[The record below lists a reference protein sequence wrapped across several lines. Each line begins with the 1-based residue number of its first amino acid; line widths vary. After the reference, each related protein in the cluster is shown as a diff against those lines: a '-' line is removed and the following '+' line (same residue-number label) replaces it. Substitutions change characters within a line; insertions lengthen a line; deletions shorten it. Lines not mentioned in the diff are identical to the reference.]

1 MALTQAKVDRVT
13 YEGASWT
20 WIADRGKRGLGSGF
34 GLRVYKSGAKSYA
47 LRYRAAGRLRFYTIG
62 KASILTLDEARER
75 ARELLVRIG
84 DGEDPAADRRR
95 TRDVETVGRT
105 TTDGT
110 PKGAKSEVTPE
121 RLRAEAEALLELAE
135 RQAREQEETRFAA
148 IDLLK
153 RADELESGRGTAG
166 TLSTHRARQL

>member
-1 MALTQAKVDRVT
+1 VIVALTQANVDRLAH
-13 YEGASWT
+13 EGASWT
-20 WIADRGKRGLGSGF
+20 WIADDGKRGLGSGF
-34 GLRVYKSGAKSYA
+34 GLRVYKSGARSFA
-47 LRYRAAGRLRFYTIG
+47 LRYRTAGRLRFYTIG

-95 TRDVETVGRT
+95 SRDVETSGKT

-110 PKGAKSEVTPE
+110 SKGAKSEVTPE

-135 RQAREQEETRFAA
+135 RQAREQEATRFAA

-153 RADELESGRGTAG
+153 RADEIENERCLPA
-166 TLSTHRARQL
+166 

>member
-1 MALTQAKVDRVT
+1 MALTQTKVDHIA

-20 WIADRGKRGLGSGF
+20 WIADDGKRGLGSGF
-34 GLRVYKSGAKSYA
+34 RLRVYKSGVKSYA
-47 LRYRAAGRLRFYTIG
+47 LRYRAARRLRFYTIG

-95 TRDVETVGRT
+95 SRDTETVGKT
-105 TTDGT
+105 TTGGT
-110 PKGAKSEVTPE
+110 PEGAKSEVTSE
-121 RLRAEAEALLELAE
+121 RLRAEADALLDLAE
-135 RQAREQEETRFAA
+135 QQAREQEETRFAA

-153 RADELESGRGTAG
+153 RADELESGR
-166 TLSTHRARQL
+166 

>member
-1 MALTQAKVDRVT
+1 
-13 YEGASWT
+13 
-20 WIADRGKRGLGSGF
+20 
-34 GLRVYKSGAKSYA
+34 
-47 LRYRAAGRLRFYTIG
+47 
-62 KASILTLDEARER
+62 
-75 ARELLVRIG
+75 
-84 DGEDPAADRRR
+84 
-95 TRDVETVGRT
+95 VEPVGRT

-153 RADELESGRGTAG
+153 RADELESGR
-166 TLSTHRARQL
+166 

>member
-1 MALTQAKVDRVT
+1 MALTQAKVDRVACERT
-13 YEGASWT
+13 SWT
-20 WIADRGKRGLGSGF
+20 WIADDGKRGLGSGF

-47 LRYRAAGRLRFYTIG
+47 LRYRAARRLRFYTIG

-84 DGEDPAADRRR
+84 DGEDPAADRSRS
-95 TRDVETVGRT
+95 RDVETVGRK
-105 TTDGT
+105 TTDGN
-110 PKGAKSEVTPE
+110 PEGANSEVTPE
-121 RLRAEAEALLELAE
+121 RLRAEADALLELAE

-153 RADELESGRGTAG
+153 RADELESGR
-166 TLSTHRARQL
+166 

>member
-1 MALTQAKVDRVT
+1 VALTQAKVDRVS

-20 WIADRGKRGLGSGF
+20 WIADDGKRGLGSGF
-34 GLRVYKSGAKSYA
+34 GLRVYESGARSFA

-84 DGEDPAADRRR
+84 DGEDPAADRRCS
-95 TRDVETVGRT
+95 RDVDTFGKT
-105 TTDGT
+105 TADKA
-110 PKGAKSEVTPE
+110 PEGAKSEVTPE
-121 RLRAEAEALLELAE
+121 RLRSEAEALLELAE
-135 RQAREQEETRFAA
+135 QQAREQEETRFAA

-153 RADELESGRGTAG
+153 RADEIESGRLTA
-166 TLSTHRARQL
+166 